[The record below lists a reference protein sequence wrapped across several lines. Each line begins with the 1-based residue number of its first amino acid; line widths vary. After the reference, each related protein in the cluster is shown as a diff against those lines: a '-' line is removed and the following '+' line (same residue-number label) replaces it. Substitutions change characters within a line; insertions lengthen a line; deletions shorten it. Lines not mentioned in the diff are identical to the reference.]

1 MLVRVE
7 SPGSKL
13 DGGMVVLELVGRHG
27 RTADWIVRKRS
38 ITSVNA
44 TATVVGG
51 TDPPRVARF
60 RLLAFGVLGMDRRNG
75 GLSLSLR
82 GSFSYSRTS
91 SRNGAFAHRGLTW
104 SGAASKSPIREL
116 LRQATW
122 TWDDEVGEDRMVREL
137 AKLLTTRHL

>member
-13 DGGMVVLELVGRHG
+13 GGGMVVLELVGRHG

-104 SGAASKSPIREL
+104 SGPLPSRRFVSCFGRRL
-116 LRQATW
+116 VL
-122 TWDDEVGEDRMVREL
+122 GM
-137 AKLLTTRHL
+137 TRSEKVEWYEN

>member
-7 SPGSKL
+7 SPSSKL
-13 DGGMVVLELVGRHG
+13 GGGMVVLELVARHG

-51 TDPPRVARF
+51 TDPARVAPF

-82 GSFSYSRTS
+82 GSFSYSRTG
-91 SRNGAFAHRGLTW
+91 SRNGAFAHRGMTG
-104 SGAASKSPIREL
+104 SADFQVA
-116 LRQATW
+116 
-122 TWDDEVGEDRMVREL
+122 
-137 AKLLTTRHL
+137 H